1 MCWAMISIAPATPSR
16 TWVTSPAKAT
26 ARFRPSDRVRSI
38 AACLAAMIEA
48 PAITHIAAMIKMPTA
63 MISPVIVR
71 ARRRGSLV
79 RGVNMLR
86 FSGPDVSFE
95 HSGVNNRLRRFSQRS
110 SAAPLEGTGLDRI
123 REGPALGTGAAV
135 FALEPVVPLGLGVG
149 VVDQGQRRV
158 VAQTLLLAFHDCA
171 VLPQEGAHVVP
182 QNGPQRGQPG
192 CGPID
197 AMVDLGHPRIDRC
210 DCGQIG

>member
-1 MCWAMISIAPATPSR
+1 MCWAIISIAPATPSR
-16 TWVTSPAKAT
+16 IWVTSPAKAT

-48 PAITHIAAMIKMPTA
+48 PAITHIAAMIRIPTA

-71 ARRRGSLV
+71 A
-79 RGVNMLR
+79 
-86 FSGPDVSFE
+86 
-95 HSGVNNRLRRFSQRS
+95 
-110 SAAPLEGTGLDRI
+110 
-123 REGPALGTGAAV
+123 
-135 FALEPVVPLGLGVG
+135 
-149 VVDQGQRRV
+149 RRV

-197 AMVDLGHPRIDRC
+197 AMVDLGDMRVDRR
-210 DCGQIG
+210 DCGQIGDAMTAGADLLDAHARQPEDDL